1 MTTRRT
7 LLAATAMGIAVA
19 AMPAMAQADYP
30 SEPIRWIVP
39 FPPGGAMDAMART
52 LADILADEFAQPVTV
67 ENMPG
72 AGGNIGKAAVARAAN
87 DGHTMVI
94 VANGMAVNQYLYPS
108 IAYDPVDGFE
118 PVSLV
123 AIVPNVLV
131 TNAEHN
137 PARTVDDVIEH
148 AGAAPEVA
156 SVASAGV
163 GTSIHLASEMFQ
175 SMTGVQMLHV
185 PYRGSS
191 PAVADMLT
199 GRVDYMFDSITSAK
213 PNIESGTLYPIAV
226 TTSMRSSALPDVPTV
241 AEAGIEGYDLS
252 PWFGVFMPAGVPE
265 DRVERMNAALT
276 DALGRPE
283 VQERFA
289 SIGAEIVAS
298 SPQELADH
306 LQNEMATWSV
316 IIEER
321 GIRAE

>member
-7 LLAATAMGIAVA
+7 LLAAAALGITTA
-19 AMPAMAQADYP
+19 AMPVLAQADYP
-30 SEPIRWIVP
+30 SEPVRWIVP
-39 FPPGGAMDAMART
+39 FPPGGAMDVMART
-52 LADILADEFAQPVTV
+52 LADVLSNEFGQPVTV

-87 DGHTMVI
+87 DGHTMMI

-108 IAYDPVDGFE
+108 LAYDPVADFA

-137 PARTVDDVIEH
+137 SARTIDDVIEH
-148 AGAAPEVA
+148 AGSAPEAA

-213 PNIESGTLYPIAV
+213 PNIESGALYPIAV
-226 TTSMRSSALPDVPTV
+226 TTAMRSSALPDVPTV

-252 PWFGVFMPAGVPE
+252 PWFGVFMPAGVDE
-265 DRVERMNAALT
+265 DRVERMHTALN
-276 DALGRPE
+276 DALERPE

-298 SPQELADH
+298 TPGELADH
-306 LQNEMATWSV
+306 LASEMETWSV